1 MIQQR
6 FSYSEFAR
14 PLFSET
20 VAMAWA
26 DPTAP
31 MPRLIGDEVLAV
43 EQVRPARAR
52 EFGAGRAA
60 AREAMSLLGQPPR
73 PVLQGE
79 DRAPIWPRG
88 LTGSISHSARDC
100 LAVVTDAPEIRALG
114 LDIEATAPLESALW
128 PEICTMAELHWLA
141 SLGPS
146 QRGHFAKLVFSAK
159 EAAYKAQY
167 AVSRQMLGFHDLV
180 LTIDLSKQRFAA
192 EFTAEVDGFIPGAI
206 LQGRFAILGAAFITA
221 VELAA
226 NDRALSVPAQS

>member
-14 PLFSET
+14 PLFSDL

-43 EQVRPARAR
+43 EQVRPTRAR

-60 AREAMSLLGQPPR
+60 AREAMGLLGHPPR

-79 DRAPIWPRG
+79 DRAPVWPTG
-88 LTGSISHSARDC
+88 LTGSISHTARDC
-100 LAVVTDAPEIRALG
+100 MAVVTDAPEIIALG
-114 LDIEATAPLESALW
+114 LDLEPATPLESALW
-128 PEICTMAELHWLA
+128 PETCTMPEMHWLA

-146 QRGHFAKLVFSAK
+146 QRGHFAKLIFSAK
-159 EAAYKAQY
+159 EAVYKAQY
-167 AVSRQMLGFHDLV
+167 QVSRQMLEFHDVALEM
-180 LTIDLSKQRFAA
+180 DLASNRFVATLKTDVA
-192 EFTAEVDGFIPGAI
+192 GFRPDAQ
-206 LQGRFAILGAAFITA
+206 LAGRFAILGAAFICA
-221 VELAA
+221 VEL
-226 NDRALSVPAQS
+226 RADNAGLLPG

>member
-14 PLFSET
+14 PLFSDY

-60 AREAMSLLGQPPR
+60 AREAMALLGHPPR

-79 DRAPIWPRG
+79 DRAPIWPKG
-88 LTGSISHSARDC
+88 LVGSITHTARDC
-100 LAVVTDAPEIRALG
+100 MAVVSDAPEILALG
-114 LDIEATAPLESALW
+114 LDMEAATPLESALW
-128 PEICTMAELHWLA
+128 PEICTMPEMHWLA

-146 QRGHFAKLVFSAK
+146 QRGHFAKLIFSAK
-159 EAAYKAQY
+159 EAVYKAQY
-167 AVSRQMLGFHDLV
+167 RISHQVLEFHDVEL
-180 LTIDLSKQRFAA
+180 DLDLGNNRFAA
-192 EFTAEVDGFIPGAI
+192 TLKSDVTGFKPGAV
-206 LQGRFAILGAAFITA
+206 LQGRFVILGAAFITA
-221 VELAA
+221 VELHSDA
-226 NDRALSVPAQS
+226 DGLYKL

>member
-6 FSYSEFAR
+6 FSFSEFAR
-14 PLFSET
+14 PLFSDR

-43 EQVRPARAR
+43 EQVRPVRAR

-60 AREAMSLLGQPPR
+60 AREAMGLLGHPPR

-79 DRAPIWPRG
+79 DRAPVWPRG
-88 LTGSISHSARDC
+88 LTGSISHTARDC
-100 LAVVTDAPEIRALG
+100 MAVVTDAPEIRALG
-114 LDIEATAPLESALW
+114 LDIEMAAALEPALW
-128 PEICTMAELHWLA
+128 PEICTMAEMRWLA

-159 EAAYKAQY
+159 EAVYKAQY
-167 AVSRQMLGFHDLV
+167 TVSRQMLGFQDLT
-180 LTIDLSKQRFAA
+180 LTVDLPQHR
-192 EFTAEVDGFIPGAI
+192 FTAELTTEVAGFAPGAV
-206 LQGRFAILGAAFITA
+206 LQGRFAILGAVFITA
-221 VELAA
+221 VEISA
-226 NDRALSVPAQS
+226 DDPALSGGSNS

>member
-88 LTGSISHSARDC
+88 LTGSITHSARDC

-128 PEICTMAELHWLA
+128 PEICTMAEMNWLS

-167 AVSRQMLGFHDLV
+167 AVSRQMLGFHDMV
-180 LTIDLSKQRFAA
+180 LTIDLSKQRFTAQ
-192 EFTAEVDGFIPGAI
+192 FTAEVDGFIPGAT

-226 NDRALSVPAQS
+226 NDRALSATTHS

>member
-14 PLFSET
+14 PLFGDFVT
-20 VAMAWA
+20 MAWA

-60 AREAMSLLGQPPR
+60 AREAMALLGHPPR

-79 DRAPIWPRG
+79 DRAPIWPTG
-88 LTGSISHSARDC
+88 LTGSITHTARDC
-100 LAVVTDAPEIRALG
+100 MAVVTDAPEIRSLG
-114 LDIEATAPLESALW
+114 LDMEMATPLESALW
-128 PEICTMAELHWLA
+128 PEICTMPEMHWLA

-146 QRGHFAKLVFSAK
+146 QRGHFAKLIFSAK
-159 EAAYKAQY
+159 EAVYKAQY
-167 AVSRQMLGFHDLV
+167 QISRQLLEFQDVELDMDLTSNRFVATLKTDVTGFKPDARL
-180 LTIDLSKQRFAA
+180 
-192 EFTAEVDGFIPGAI
+192 E
-206 LQGRFAILGAAFITA
+206 GRFVILGAAFVTA
-221 VELAA
+221 VEL
-226 NDRALSVPAQS
+226 RADDTGLCTA

>member
-14 PLFSET
+14 PLFSDL
-20 VAMAWA
+20 VAMAWT

-60 AREAMSLLGQPPR
+60 AREAMAQLGQPPR

-79 DRAPIWPRG
+79 DRAPIWPKG
-88 LTGSISHSARDC
+88 LVGSISHTARDC
-100 LAVVTDAPEIRALG
+100 IAVVSDAPEIIALG
-114 LDIEATAPLESALW
+114 LDMETATPLESALW
-128 PEICTMAELHWLA
+128 PEICTMPEMHWLA

-146 QRGHFAKLVFSAK
+146 QRGHFAKLIFSAK
-159 EAAYKAQY
+159 EAVYKAQY
-167 AVSRQMLGFHDLV
+167 QVSRQMLGFHDLC
-180 LTIDLSKQRFAA
+180 LSMDLSNHRFEAHLKTEVAGFKTEAA
-192 EFTAEVDGFIPGAI
+192 LTGCFV
-206 LQGRFAILGAAFITA
+206 ILGAAFITS
-221 VELAA
+221 VELHS
-226 NDRALSVPAQS
+226 DDPALDPVPNS

>member
-14 PLFSET
+14 PLFSDA

-60 AREAMSLLGQPPR
+60 AREAMGLLGHPPR

-79 DRAPIWPRG
+79 DRAPVWPKG
-88 LTGSISHSARDC
+88 LTGSITHTTRDC
-100 LAVVTDAPEIRALG
+100 MAVVSDAPDIRALG
-114 LDIEATAPLESALW
+114 LDIEMAAPLESALW
-128 PEICTMAELHWLA
+128 PEICTMAEMHWLA

-146 QRGHFAKLVFSAK
+146 QRGQFAKLIFSAK
-159 EAAYKAQY
+159 EAVYKAQY
-167 AVSRQMLGFHDLV
+167 TVSRQMLGFHDLA
-180 LTIDLSKQRFAA
+180 LTVDLSQQR
-192 EFTAEVDGFIPGAI
+192 FTAEMTSPVAGFARGAV
-206 LQGRFAILGAAFITA
+206 LQGRFAILGAAFITS
-221 VELAA
+221 VEISV
-226 NDRALSVPAQS
+226 DDPALTGGPDS